1 VKNSCGP
8 GSRSD
13 ISARCGP
20 FNANY
25 VFSNIYRGVFD
36 RIGSFGCRFWVDS
49 EVLKI
54 DL

>member
-1 VKNSCGP
+1 VKNSYVP
-8 GSRSD
+8 GLRSD

-25 VFSNIYRGVFD
+25 FFSRYIAGFLVGLDRLVVEFGVD
-36 RIGSFGCRFWVDS
+36 P

-54 DL
+54 EM

>member
-1 VKNSCGP
+1 VKKSYVP

-25 VFSNIYRGVFD
+25 MFSRYIASCLVGLDHMVVD
-36 RIGSFGCRFWVDS
+36 FGWIPKF
-49 EVLKI
+49 
-54 DL
+54 